1 MAAFTVARINTV
13 ALVGGRNP
21 LPMLFPTLSHPP
33 ANPSDRFSYT
43 AADERRT
50 VTLRIYSAFKEIYYQ
65 PPPVIL
71 AWCPST
77 GPPVVSVTWASV
89 CPAGNHKRSNTARSS
104 TLRSHHA
111 AVPFTHQHKRA
122 VLQGRRTVT
131 VRAETQPSS
140 QPLQTK
146 DGRTVYISDS
156 DDYMPDQ
163 AELVASIKARVAEL
177 LKMGEKQSMINT
189 CVAGTYNDTKQL
201 LLYQQVQEQRG

>member
-1 MAAFTVARINTV
+1 M
-13 ALVGGRNP
+13 
-21 LPMLFPTLSHPP
+21 
-33 ANPSDRFSYT
+33 
-43 AADERRT
+43 
-50 VTLRIYSAFKEIYYQ
+50 
-65 PPPVIL
+65 
-71 AWCPST
+71 
-77 GPPVVSVTWASV
+77 
-89 CPAGNHKRSNTARSS
+89 
-104 TLRSHHA
+104 
-111 AVPFTHQHKRA
+111 
-122 VLQGRRTVT
+122 LQGRRTVT